1 MVHGSESS
9 LRTWDRIALALKGRY
24 RIIRYDIPGYGL
36 SDGATDAAAKTM
48 QPTDIPVELLTRLGV
63 KKLTFVGVSSGG
75 TMGMYLAAR
84 RPDLVER
91 LILSNTP
98 SDPVDTSHLVMP
110 KSFTDATE
118 RAKQTGFRDQTFWNE
133 FLSYFAGDAARI
145 SAQTRKEYYD
155 FYRRT
160 PEKNLIALVARIG
173 DGKQA
178 TVEMAKVRKPTFL
191 IWGAADHLLPESA
204 ANAIARYLKNAQISR
219 VMMPD
224 VGHYPPLEVPERFA
238 QLIAAYVE
246 AGTPICLRKPPLPE
260 AGTRARLVT
269 GREALAR
276 DPPAE
281 FLEPMVGRAAGLLH
295 AETVA
300 APLIQVGFGPVAAGE
315 QGIVERPEAIA
326 HRHVI
331 LRHGQ
336 EQRRQAARRGLGR
349 RLQPGIAGRAF
360 RIGKVRG
367 RDFRQL
373 RAERHAVDQPGEI
386 GPHSLGSKSHHARD
400 MTARREADDTDAL
413 GIDAVLGRA

>member
-1 MVHGSESS
+1 MTLIRIPLLAATVAISALGLAPATAHAQAAPLQRSATKPALPYLTIDELRRKYADAQSRYAVIGGLKIHYKDEGPRNAPVLFMVHGSESS

-36 SDGATDAAAKTM
+36 SDGATDAAATSL

-63 KKLTFVGVSSGG
+63 KKVTFVGVSSGG

-110 KSFTDATE
+110 RSFIDATE

-133 FLSYFAGDAARI
+133 FLSYFAGDASRI
-145 SAQTRKEYYD
+145 STRTRNEYYD
-155 FYRRT
+155 FYRRV

-191 IWGAADHLLPESA
+191 IWGGADHLLPESA

-219 VMMPD
+219 VVMPD

-246 AGTPICLRKPPLPE
+246 AGTPN
-260 AGTRARLVT
+260 V
-269 GREALAR
+269 
-276 DPPAE
+276 PAQ
-281 FLEPMVGRAAGLLH
+281 A
-295 AETVA
+295 TV
-300 APLIQVGFGPVAAGE
+300 P
-315 QGIVERPEAIA
+315 
-326 HRHVI
+326 
-331 LRHGQ
+331 
-336 EQRRQAARRGLGR
+336 
-349 RLQPGIAGRAF
+349 
-360 RIGKVRG
+360 
-367 RDFRQL
+367 
-373 RAERHAVDQPGEI
+373 
-386 GPHSLGSKSHHARD
+386 
-400 MTARREADDTDAL
+400 
-413 GIDAVLGRA
+413 

>member
-1 MVHGSESS
+1 MIRIPLLAATVAISVLGLVPAAAHAQSAAAATKAALPYLTIEDLRRKYADAQSRYAVIGGLKIHYKDEGPRNAPVLFMVHGSESS

-36 SDGATDAAAKTM
+36 SDGATDTAAKTM

-246 AGTPICLRKPPLPE
+246 AGTPNL
-260 AGTRARLVT
+260 
-269 GREALAR
+269 
-276 DPPAE
+276 PAE
-281 FLEPMVGRAAGLLH
+281 
-295 AETVA
+295 TT
-300 APLIQVGFGPVAAGE
+300 AP
-315 QGIVERPEAIA
+315 
-326 HRHVI
+326 
-331 LRHGQ
+331 
-336 EQRRQAARRGLGR
+336 
-349 RLQPGIAGRAF
+349 
-360 RIGKVRG
+360 
-367 RDFRQL
+367 
-373 RAERHAVDQPGEI
+373 
-386 GPHSLGSKSHHARD
+386 
-400 MTARREADDTDAL
+400 
-413 GIDAVLGRA
+413 